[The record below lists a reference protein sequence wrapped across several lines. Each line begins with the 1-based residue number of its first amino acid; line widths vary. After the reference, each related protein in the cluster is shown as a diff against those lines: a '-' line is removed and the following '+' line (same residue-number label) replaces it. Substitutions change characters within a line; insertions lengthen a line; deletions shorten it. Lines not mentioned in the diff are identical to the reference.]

1 MAFKLGRLTVTRGI
15 SSEMVVSTKFQR
27 FVMESVSRYSAGDW
41 GELSTGDKLAND
53 SAVAN
58 GDDRTLGAYV
68 SKELQ
73 RKIYILTDADRNFT
87 TVMFPSEY

>member
-41 GELSTGDKLAND
+41 GELSTGDKLTND

-58 GDDRTLGAYV
+58 GDDRILGAYV